1 MNNMIIVK
9 SKEFDYE
16 QIALSGQTFR
26 MDAEGNCF
34 ALDKHCR
41 VEGNKIICPE
51 KDNDFWTEYFD
62 LKTDYSKFI
71 KAIDKKDEFLLSA
84 SNFGRGIR
92 ILRQDPWEMLIT
104 FIISQRKNIP
114 AIKSS
119 VEAICKRWGSKKDAF
134 YAFPTPKQLAKASLD
149 ELRECS
155 LGYRDEYIKL
165 AAEFMCE
172 NPDYLSSLE
181 GLSYE
186 ALMEQLLKFKGVGVK
201 VANCVALFAYH
212 KIDAFP
218 IDVWISR
225 VLEQYYKSG
234 FPFERYKGFAGVMQQ
249 YMFYYIRSNS

>member
-1 MNNMIIVK
+1 MIIVK

-26 MDAEGNCF
+26 MDPEGNCF

-41 VEGNKIICPE
+41 VENNKILCPE
-51 KDNDFWTEYFD
+51 EDNEFWSDYFD
-62 LKTDYSKFI
+62 LKTDYSRFI
-71 KAIDKKDEFLLSA
+71 NAIDKNDEFLTAA
-84 SNFGRGIR
+84 SVFGRGIR

-119 VEAICKRWGSKKDAF
+119 VEALCKRWGNKKDGF
-134 YAFPTPKQLAKASLD
+134 YAFPTPKQLAGASLK
-149 ELRECS
+149 ELRECG
-155 LGYRDEYIKL
+155 LGYRDEYILL
-165 AAEFMCE
+165 AAEFICK
-172 NPDYLSSLE
+172 NPDYLNSLK
-181 GLSYE
+181 GLSYDD
-186 ALMEQLLKFKGVGVK
+186 LMAKLLVFKGVGIK
-201 VANCVALFAYH
+201 VANCVALFSYH

-225 VLEQYYKSG
+225 VLEKYYKSG